1 MLEFAGFSSNV
12 RILNTYDQV
21 SPSLASG
28 KNRAVKKAHII
39 VSFFNSIDSTS
50 AVPLRVWYY
59 QWVSLYFLI
68 AIASTS
74 IALSRSSCLRT

>member
-1 MLEFAGFSSNV
+1 MLELQVSAQNV
-12 RILNTYDQV
+12 RISNTYDQV

-50 AVPLRVWYY
+50 AVPFRIWYY

-74 IALSRSSCLRT
+74 IALSRSACLRT

>member
-1 MLEFAGFSSNV
+1 MLE
-12 RILNTYDQV
+12 LQV
-21 SPSLASG
+21 SAQTSAFQTHMIKCPRLSPSG